1 MVLPVGSQAF
11 RKSTVRFIGYGMPV
25 GSQSAGVDHFALG
38 PGAQAAESDDVGGVA
53 QENNGTVG
61 HRELRPAAVE
71 ARKRHAVIVP

>member
-53 QENNGTVG
+53 QENRVLSRIRGLKGRFSPRGSAPNPEV
-61 HRELRPAAVE
+61 
-71 ARKRHAVIVP
+71 